1 METTTFTALCERAGR
16 WWTIRIPQ
24 VEGLSAQV
32 RDLGQ
37 AEIVA
42 RQVISRTLN
51 IPGEAIRVD
60 VLPDAP
66 APVADALR
74 ARHAARMAVDAANR
88 ATRNA
93 LELLAREGF
102 PFHDAATM
110 LGLSPAEIEV
120 YGPAG
125 PVSASGPGAVVSGP
139 VVSGPVISGPVVSGP
154 VVSGPE
160 AGAGGRGFGSSASS
174 GPIAGSVVSSGSGS
188 SPGGAAGNP
197 GPLQMA

>member
-24 VEGLSAQV
+24 VEGLTAQV
-32 RDLGQ
+32 RGLDQ

-51 IPGEAIRVD
+51 IPAEAIRID

-74 ARHAARMAVDAANR
+74 ARHAARVAVGAANR

-93 LELLAREGF
+93 LEMLASEGF
-102 PFHDAATM
+102 AFHDAATM

-125 PVSASGPGAVVSGP
+125 TVSGPGP
-139 VVSGPVISGPVVSGP
+139 V
-154 VVSGPE
+154 
-160 AGAGGRGFGSSASS
+160 A
-174 GPIAGSVVSSGSGS
+174 GSGS
-188 SPGGAAGNP
+188 AAGGAAGQTAPPNP